1 MSDILVILL
10 HSRTHNWK
18 LAIRGRLLE
27 ISKAAEFFVHP
38 FLKWL
43 ESQVPQADTISKNFT
58 FSLFPDIS
66 RENVQRLFVDKMLI
80 HHMLIFPWNLFDAIL
95 IFFFFV
101 EIFFIS
107 HQSLKPNFQR
117 YCSKSESFLQGYN
130 DDIPQEKVVEV
141 EISKKCV
148 HAIQNWSS
156 SRSHKIAASPLLKS

>member
-1 MSDILVILL
+1 MQF
-10 HSRTHNWK
+10 W
-18 LAIRGRLLE
+18 
-27 ISKAAEFFVHP
+27 ISF
-38 FLKWL
+38 
-43 ESQVPQADTISKNFT
+43 
-58 FSLFPDIS
+58 
-66 RENVQRLFVDKMLI
+66 
-80 HHMLIFPWNLFDAIL
+80 
-95 IFFFFV
+95 FFFFV

>member
-43 ESQVPQADTISKNFT
+43 ESQVPQADTISKNLA

-66 RENVQRLFVDKMLI
+66 REKCEQVWFVDKMLI
-80 HHMLIFPWNLFDAIL
+80 FPWNQISLWCNFGY
-95 IFFFFV
+95 FFV

-117 YCSKSESFLQGYN
+117 HCSKSESFLQGYN